1 LWGALSAS
9 FALQVL
15 LTQQA
20 VHGAHRA
27 QISAL
32 LKQVVI
38 HLHRWLI
45 AVAFVVQYL
54 QYLLLFVCIQ
64 GLRLPGAFSAA

>member
-1 LWGALSAS
+1 M
-9 FALQVL
+9 
-15 LTQQA
+15 
-20 VHGAHRA
+20 HGAHRA

-38 HLHRWLI
+38 DLHGWLI

-54 QYLLLFVCIQ
+54 QHLLLFFRVH
-64 GLRLPGAFSAA
+64 GLWLPGAFSAAQGGLLRADEAQTLTH